1 MTTAERTSIINDFL
15 ASMHIFSSAIDE
27 LMAEQ
32 LHEELGGALTIP
44 QLKLMKLIAK
54 TKIESLSAVAAF
66 LGVSNA
72 AASKGVDR
80 LVRRGLVTRRESTDD
95 RRATRLELTERGR
108 ALLEKYEAAQN
119 RVLEGLFRQFMPEDF
134 VETAEILDQLSCDIV
149 EKEGGPGQLCFRC
162 GIYFRDKCLLRNVVP
177 RICYCE
183 LSRQAGKNGAMGTE
197 GDLQGGTGDYEAS
210 NQE

>member
-1 MTTAERTSIINDFL
+1 MTTAERASIINDFL
-15 ASMHIFSSAIDE
+15 ASMHIFSSAINE

-32 LHEELGGALTIP
+32 LHDELGGELTIP
-44 QLKLMKLIAK
+44 QLKLTKLIAK
-54 TKIESLSAVAAF
+54 TKIGSLSEVAAF

-72 AASKGVDR
+72 AASKSVDR
-80 LVRRGLVTRRESTDD
+80 LVRRGYVIRKESADD
-95 RRATRLELTERGR
+95 RRATCLELTQHGR
-108 ALLEKYEAAQN
+108 DLLEKYEAAQN

-134 VETAEILDQLSCDIV
+134 VETAELLDQLSCDIV

-183 LSRQAGKNGAMGTE
+183 ISKRMRKEGATGTE
-197 GDLQGGTGDYEAS
+197 GNL
-210 NQE
+210 

>member
-54 TKIESLSAVAAF
+54 TKIGSLSEVAAF

-72 AASKGVDR
+72 AASKAVDR
-80 LVRRGLVTRRESTDD
+80 LVRRGHVTRKESTDD
-95 RRATRLELTERGR
+95 RRATRLELTENGKD
-108 ALLEKYEAAQN
+108 LLDKYEAAQN

-134 VETAEILDQLSCDIV
+134 IETAELLDQLSCDIV
-149 EKEGGPGQLCFRC
+149 ENEHGPDQLCFRC
-162 GIYFRDKCLLRNVVP
+162 GIYFRDKCLLRNVAP

-183 LSRQAGKNGAMGTE
+183 LSKRARKDGTTGTE
-197 GDLQGGTGDYEAS
+197 GNL
-210 NQE
+210 